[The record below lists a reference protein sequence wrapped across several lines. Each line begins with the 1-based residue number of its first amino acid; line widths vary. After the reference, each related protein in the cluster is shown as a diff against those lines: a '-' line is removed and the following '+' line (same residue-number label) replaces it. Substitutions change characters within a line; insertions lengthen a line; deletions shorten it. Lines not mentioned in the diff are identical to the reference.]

1 MDSSI
6 NMDDE
11 VEIILQQDQVE
22 VTEPL
27 VADYILPTA
36 SASTLGGVKIGS
48 NVSVDVDGTISIPTA
63 SADTK
68 GVIRIGSGLTVDS
81 NGVVSASGSSYVLPE
96 ATKTTLGG
104 VYVDDELSTSSTHP
118 VQNAV
123 VSLALADATDDISD
137 LSTDVD
143 NLSTGLGNLSTTV
156 GNLSTTVGNL
166 STAVSNNTNSIGV
179 NAGNISSLTTRM
191 TNAEGDITALTNGA
205 NEMSGNL
212 QALATSVLYQKKL
225 SIYGDS
231 ISTFAGYIPTGNA
244 TYYTGSNA
252 GVTSVDDTWW
262 KKVDDALGLELL
274 VNNSWSGRAVSSI
287 RDSQTGH
294 TTDAGYK
301 QANIDVL
308 GSEGDPDIIII
319 KLGINDFNQGALLGT
334 YDGSTALPNDP
345 TNFTDAYAMMLDRIM
360 TTYPL
365 ADVYCCTLVQCER
378 TGSAGFPE
386 TNSNGDSLI
395 EWNEAIRKLAEAF
408 GCKILNHASCGITY
422 YNLSEYTGDYDSET
436 GKGLH
441 PNAEGMSLIANQTIH
456 EMDNTIRIRY

>member
-1 MDSSI
+1 MDLMDSI
-6 NMDDE
+6 MNED
-11 VEIILQQDQVE
+11 VEIILQQDSVD

-36 SASTLGGVKIGS
+36 SSDTLGGVKIGDNINIDS
-48 NVSVDVDGTISIPTA
+48 SGSISVPIASGASAGVIKVGTGLAISSDGTL
-63 SADTK
+63 SAT
-68 GVIRIGSGLTVDS
+68 GT
-81 NGVVSASGSSYVLPE
+81 YELPE
-96 ATKTTLGG
+96 ATKNTLGG

-123 VSLALADATDDISD
+123 VSLAIADATDDIDD

-166 STAVSNNTNSIGV
+166 STAVANNTNSIGV

-191 TNAEGDITALTNGA
+191 GNAEGAITSLSNGA

-212 QALATSVLYQKKL
+212 QALATSVFNQKKL

-252 GVTSVDDTWW
+252 GVTSVEDTWW
-262 KKVDDALGLELL
+262 WKLDNALGLDLL
-274 VNNSWSGRAVSSI
+274 VNNSWSGRAVSNV
-287 RDSQTGH
+287 RDSESGH

-319 KLGINDFNQGALLGT
+319 KLGINDFNHNAPLGT
-334 YDGSTALPNDP
+334 YDGSTTLPVDP
-345 TNFTDAYAMMLDRIM
+345 TNFTDAYAIMLDRIM
-360 TTYPL
+360 TTYPE
-365 ADVYCCTLVQCER
+365 ATVYCCTLMDCER
-378 TGSAGFPE
+378 TGATAFPE
-386 TNSNGDSLI
+386 INGNGDSLI
-395 EWNEAIRKLAEAF
+395 EWNQAIIKLAEAF
-408 GCKILNHASCGITY
+408 GARILNHAVCGITH
-422 YNLSEYTGDYDSET
+422 YNLDVYTGDYDSGT

-441 PNAEGMSLIANQTIH
+441 PNASGMSLIANQTIH
-456 EMDNTIRIRY
+456 EMDNSIRTRY

>member
-81 NGVVSASGSSYVLPE
+81 NGIVRASGSSYVLPE
-96 ATKTTLGG
+96 ATKNTLGG

-137 LSTDVD
+137 LATDVD
-143 NLSTGLGNLSTTV
+143 NLSTGLGNLSTSV
-156 GNLSTTVGNL
+156 ENLSTTVGNL

-191 TNAEGDITALTNGA
+191 TNAEGAITGLTNGA

-212 QALATSVLYQKKL
+212 DTLLTTVDETIPYDDVDDQVWTSGNIRIEGKGKIAFVYVSLEGSL
-225 SIYGDS
+225 SIASGANE
-231 ISTFAGYIPTGNA
+231 II
-244 TYYTGSNA
+244 YTIA
-252 GVTSVDDTWW
+252 DDDLKPKYLAQGV
-262 KKVDDALGLELL
+262 LL
-274 VNNSWSGRAVSSI
+274 
-287 RDSQTGH
+287 
-294 TTDAGYK
+294 TDAGAI
-301 QANIDVL
+301 QCQIATSGNIRLFNISSSSITLTKLTGNVPIVL
-308 GSEGDPDIIII
+308 
-319 KLGINDFNQGALLGT
+319 N
-334 YDGSTALPNDP
+334 
-345 TNFTDAYAMMLDRIM
+345 
-360 TTYPL
+360 
-365 ADVYCCTLVQCER
+365 
-378 TGSAGFPE
+378 
-386 TNSNGDSLI
+386 
-395 EWNEAIRKLAEAF
+395 
-408 GCKILNHASCGITY
+408 
-422 YNLSEYTGDYDSET
+422 
-436 GKGLH
+436 
-441 PNAEGMSLIANQTIH
+441 
-456 EMDNTIRIRY
+456 